1 MAQPSVARRPITLI
15 RGARLVP
22 IGLEASRSSDPV
34 ELVDLLISADEVS
47 AIGLDLPSDGVDLV
61 LEADGR
67 WAIPGLWDAHVHL
80 RQWAQTRTRLAV
92 GSARSAAEVCDLVA
106 RHVATLAE
114 PSSVIFGYGHRSAI
128 WPLPPTVAALDAA
141 SGAHPVILTSGD
153 AHNGWLNSAALRLL
167 GLAERTEPL
176 TENDWFAVMPAV
188 TTLAGETSD
197 DSAAVADAVADAAA
211 RGVVG
216 ITDFEL
222 ALGYLEWPER
232 FGRGIDRLRV
242 RPAIYPD
249 GLDGAIAAGLRTGDQ
264 LAGTRGLATMGPL
277 KIISDGS
284 LNTRTA
290 YCCEPYVD
298 ARDGDRR
305 AGLQNY
311 DSAELTTLLE
321 RAGANGLEV
330 AVHAIGDAAVQVA
343 LAAFDAT
350 GARGGI

>member
-1 MAQPSVARRPITLI
+1 VPVGTATPERS
-15 RGARLVP
+15 RLAAP
-22 IGLEASRSSDPV
+22 
-34 ELVDLLISADEVS
+34 VDLLISAGEVT
-47 AIGLDLPSDGVDLV
+47 AIGLDLPADGVEVV

-188 TTLAGETSD
+188 CAIGVLAG
-197 DSAAVADAVADAAA
+197 A
-211 RGVVG
+211 R
-216 ITDFEL
+216 
-222 ALGYLEWPER
+222 WMSPR
-232 FGRGIDRLRV
+232 
-242 RPAIYPD
+242 
-249 GLDGAIAAGLRTGDQ
+249 
-264 LAGTRGLATMGPL
+264 
-277 KIISDGS
+277 KS
-284 LNTRTA
+284 
-290 YCCEPYVD
+290 
-298 ARDGDRR
+298 
-305 AGLQNY
+305 
-311 DSAELTTLLE
+311 
-321 RAGANGLEV
+321 
-330 AVHAIGDAAVQVA
+330 
-343 LAAFDAT
+343 
-350 GARGGI
+350 